1 MCGLGQQR
9 KEIAMSD
16 YALRLPARASLEQLR
31 KQAKELL
38 KNYRAGDSV
47 AIERFCAIIPQLVDS
62 SSDED
67 VALSDAQFVLAREF
81 GFENWA
87 ALKQHIEVLPNPK
100 LEPYETVAADI
111 VKICSSDDPEALQ
124 RITELIGRT
133 YPYPDRR
140 KQIQQHLAVIRG
152 PESRIEDITVSD
164 ARLIVAR
171 RFGFESWAE
180 LAEQVTQPPTD
191 PRSARLGM
199 STSPPFYK
207 IDGNENKIELRP
219 PISDRDWETIFS
231 VIRDNQITSLD
242 AGGQM
247 TDAALEWLSQIEQ
260 VTTLNISGSKKLT
273 DSGLKQ
279 LSRMTQLQELDLS
292 EYPGGRL
299 TDRGLEFLRDL
310 PELKRFQMC
319 WQSGISDVGVAN
331 LAYCNKLESVDL
343 LGTPTGDG
351 AIRALIGKKK
361 LRKFKSGKMVTDAG
375 IPLLHQFPVFKS
387 WHGGQ
392 IQYSLM
398 NAGAD
403 PNHLLLDGSFTN
415 EGFRAI
421 AGLDGLFAL
430 TFFWH
435 ISKLTAE
442 GLKSL
447 IDLPNLGF
455 LGCQDKLCDD
465 EAMRRIAGIPRLRML
480 MGQGTVASDNGFV
493 ELSRS
498 KTIEYIWGR
507 ECVNLHSRGFKAL
520 AGMPSLKG
528 LAVSC
533 KGVDD
538 AGLSSL
544 PSFPALRGL
553 MPMDVSDAG
562 FKHVGGC
569 ENLEELWC
577 MYCRDTGDTA
587 TEHITGLSKLKTY
600 YAGATQIT
608 DRSLEFLGQ
617 MSSLESME
625 FYECSRITNA
635 GVARLG
641 GMPSLKEI
649 TIGGSPNVTREG
661 MSVFPKA
668 MRVNYW

>member
-1 MCGLGQQR
+1 
-9 KEIAMSD
+9 MSD
-16 YALRLPARASLEQLR
+16 NASQLPARASLEQLR

-47 AIERFCAIIPQLVDS
+47 AVERFRAIIPRLVENDS
-62 SSDED
+62 DDD
-67 VALSDAQFVLAREF
+67 VALSDAQFVVAREF
-81 GFENWA
+81 GFESWA
-87 ALKQHIEVLPNPK
+87 ALKQHVEVLPNPK
-100 LEPYETVAADI
+100 LEPYETVASDI
-111 VKICSSDDPEALQ
+111 LKICSSEDHDALQ

-140 KQIQQHLAVIRG
+140 KQIQQHLMVIRG
-152 PESRIEDITVSD
+152 PESEIENITVAD
-164 ARLIVAR
+164 ARLIIAR

-180 LAEQVTQPPTD
+180 LAEQVTKPPTD

-207 IDGNENKIELRP
+207 INWSENRIELRP
-219 PISDRDWETIFS
+219 PMSERDWETIFS
-231 VIRDNQITSLD
+231 AIRENEITALD

-247 TDAALEWLSQIEQ
+247 TDAAMEGLSQLEQ
-260 VTTLNISGSKKLT
+260 IITLNISGSKKLT
-273 DSGLKQ
+273 DRGLTQ
-279 LSRMTQLQELDLS
+279 LSRMTQLQELALS
-292 EYPGGRL
+292 EYPGGRI

-310 PELKRFQMC
+310 PELRRFQMC
-319 WQSGISDVGVAN
+319 WQSGISDAGIAN
-331 LAYCNKLESVDL
+331 LAYCDKLESVDL

-351 AIRALIGKKK
+351 AIKALIGKKK
-361 LRKFKSGKMVTDAG
+361 LRKFKTGKMVTDGG
-375 IPLLHQFPVFKS
+375 IPLLHQFPIFKS

-392 IQYSLM
+392 VQYSLM

-415 EGFRAI
+415 DGFKAI

-435 ISKLTAE
+435 ITNLTAE
-442 GLKSL
+442 GLKPL
-447 IDLPNLGF
+447 KDLPNLGF
-455 LGCQDKLCDD
+455 LGCQDKLCND
-465 EAMRRIAGIPRLRML
+465 EAMRQIAAIPRLRML
-480 MGQGTVASDNGFV
+480 MGQGTVASDDGFV

-507 ECVNLHSRGFKAL
+507 ECVNLYSRGFQAL
-520 AGMPSLKG
+520 AKMPSLKG

-538 AGLSSL
+538 AALSSL

-553 MPMDVSDAG
+553 MPMDVPDAG
-562 FKHVGGC
+562 FRHIGRCK
-569 ENLEELWC
+569 NLEELWC
-577 MYCRDTGDTA
+577 MYCRDTGDAA
-587 TEHITGLSKLKTY
+587 TEHIAGLSDLKTY
-600 YAGATQIT
+600 YAGPTQIT
-608 DRSLEFLGQ
+608 DRSLELLGQ
-617 MSSLESME
+617 ISSLESME

-635 GVARLG
+635 GVARLVG
-641 GMPSLKEI
+641 LPRLREI

-668 MRVNYW
+668 IRVNYW